1 MIVTVE
7 NMNEQRKGWLN
18 YPMLKKSMLTTAA
31 TLGIAAFGIAAGS
44 TVASADTTYTVQAGD
59 TLSSISQKF
68 ANSSVDKLAQD
79 NNIQNVNLIYVGQQL
94 LIKDNGETT
103 QAPAQTA
110 AQAAPVQTT
119 QSQAPVYY
127 AQQPAAQSNYGY
139 QAQQPAA
146 QSNYNYQAPAT
157 SSYTANLG
165 GNEAAAQAWIAQRES
180 GGSYTARNGQYIGKY
195 QLSAAYLNGDYS
207 AANQERVAQQY
218 VASRYGSWTNAQAF
232 WQQHGWY

>member
-7 NMNEQRKGWLN
+7 SMNEQRKGWLN

-127 AQQPAAQSNYGY
+127 AQQPAAQSNY
-139 QAQQPAA
+139 
-146 QSNYNYQAPAT
+146 NYQAPAT

-218 VASRYGSWTNAQAF
+218 VTSRYGSWTNAQAF

>member
-59 TLSSISQKF
+59 TLSTISQKF
-68 ANSSVDKLAQD
+68 ASSSVDKLAQD

-127 AQQPAAQSNYGY
+127 AQQPAAQSNY
-139 QAQQPAA
+139 
-146 QSNYNYQAPAT
+146 NYQAPAT
-157 SSYTANLG
+157 NSYTANLG

>member
-127 AQQPAAQSNYGY
+127 AQQPAAQSNY
-139 QAQQPAA
+139 
-146 QSNYNYQAPAT
+146 NYQSPAT
-157 SSYTANLG
+157 NSYTANLG

>member
-127 AQQPAAQSNYGY
+127 AQQPAT
-139 QAQQPAA
+139 

-157 SSYTANLG
+157 NSYTANLG

>member
-94 LIKDNGETT
+94 LIKDNGEAT

-127 AQQPAAQSNYGY
+127 AQQPAAQSNY
-139 QAQQPAA
+139 
-146 QSNYNYQAPAT
+146 NYQAPAT
-157 SSYTANLG
+157 NSYTANLG

>member
-119 QSQAPVYY
+119 QSQSPVYY
-127 AQQPAAQSNYGY
+127 
-139 QAQQPAA
+139 AQQPAA

-157 SSYTANLG
+157 NSYTANLG

-218 VASRYGSWTNAQAF
+218 VTSRYGSWTNAQAF

>member
-110 AQAAPVQTT
+110 AQAAPVQPT

-127 AQQPAAQSNYGY
+127 AQQPAAQSNY
-139 QAQQPAA
+139 
-146 QSNYNYQAPAT
+146 NYQAPAT
-157 SSYTANLG
+157 NSYTANLG

>member
-7 NMNEQRKGWLN
+7 SMNEQRKGWLN

-119 QSQAPVYY
+119 QSQSPVYY
-127 AQQPAAQSNYGY
+127 
-139 QAQQPAA
+139 AQQPAA

-157 SSYTANLG
+157 NSYTANLG

-218 VASRYGSWTNAQAF
+218 VTSRYGSWTNAQAF

>member
-18 YPMLKKSMLTTAA
+18 YLMLKKSMLTTAA

-127 AQQPAAQSNYGY
+127 AQQPAAQSNY
-139 QAQQPAA
+139 
-146 QSNYNYQAPAT
+146 NYQASAT
-157 SSYTANLG
+157 NSYTANLG

>member
-31 TLGIAAFGIAAGS
+31 TLGIAALGIAAGS

-127 AQQPAAQSNYGY
+127 AQQPAAQSNY
-139 QAQQPAA
+139 
-146 QSNYNYQAPAT
+146 NYQAPAT
-157 SSYTANLG
+157 NSYTANLG

>member
-1 MIVTVE
+1 
-7 NMNEQRKGWLN
+7 
-18 YPMLKKSMLTTAA
+18 MLTTAA

-127 AQQPAAQSNYGY
+127 AQQPAAQSNY
-139 QAQQPAA
+139 
-146 QSNYNYQAPAT
+146 NYQAPAT
-157 SSYTANLG
+157 NSYTANLG

>member
-119 QSQAPVYY
+119 QSQAPVYF
-127 AQQPAAQSNYGY
+127 
-139 QAQQPAA
+139 AQQPAA

-157 SSYTANLG
+157 NSYTANLG

>member
-127 AQQPAAQSNYGY
+127 AQQPAAQSNY
-139 QAQQPAA
+139 
-146 QSNYNYQAPAT
+146 NYQVPAT
-157 SSYTANLG
+157 NSYTANLG